1 MNSVHLRRRLA
12 DERGEAAPISL
23 LVILAT
29 VILPLMFL
37 VALGARIE
45 LAHVDAQQAARDA
58 VRAAVEAPDAA
69 AANADANAAFAREQA
84 GTSTRMIGSL
94 TGTFAPG
101 EVMNAQ
107 VTVAVPIGSLPFL
120 GHIGTVVVHGQA
132 TAPVDRYRSFLPA
145 GAP

>member
-1 MNSVHLRRRLA
+1 MTRAILRRLGE
-12 DERGEAAPISL
+12 DRGEAAPISL
-23 LVILAT
+23 LLILGGL
-29 VILPLMFL
+29 ILPLMFL

-69 AANADANAAFAREQA
+69 AADTNANAAFAREQA
-84 GTSTRMIGSL
+84 GTSAHMNGSL

-101 EVMNAQ
+101 NVMSAR

-132 TAPVDRYRSFLPA
+132 SAPVDRYRSVLPA

>member
-1 MNSVHLRRRLA
+1 MSRALLHRLG
-12 DERGEAAPISL
+12 DDRGEAAPISL
-23 LVILAT
+23 LLILGGL
-29 VILPLMFL
+29 ILPLMFL
-37 VALGARIE
+37 IALGARIE

-69 AANADANAAFAREQA
+69 AADADANAAFAREQA
-84 GTSTRMIGSL
+84 GTSARMVGSL

-101 EVMNAQ
+101 EVMNAK

-132 TAPVDRYRSFLPA
+132 AAPVDRYRSVLPA